1 MISYNHESFEG
12 FPRTNNK
19 SRWQYDGHDGPYTV
33 TSLLPFTRVLS
44 QLQVN
49 RERQGIAWGF
59 PGSVLKKKVS
69 LRVIKKYSYHLNH
82 HWFGKSR
89 LVNHLLKHPLFASAR
104 PLGQFLL
111 PAIPKLIDLNGSI
124 TRTLLKQPSCGN
136 IALQTMRQRHLA
148 ISRKPKNIATG
159 RMAKI
164 SRDSWE

>member
-59 PGSVLKKKVS
+59 PGSVLTKIS
-69 LRVIKKYSYHLNH
+69 LRVKQILLPSQSPLI
-82 HWFGKSR
+82 WQSR
-89 LVNHLLKHPLFASAR
+89 LVHNLLKRPLFAR

-111 PAIPKLIDLNGSI
+111 PAIPNWLISMAASHEPCSSSQVAEILPCKQWDKD
-124 TRTLLKQPSCGN
+124 TLPSAGN
-136 IALQTMRQRHLA
+136 QKH
-148 ISRKPKNIATG
+148 
-159 RMAKI
+159 
-164 SRDSWE
+164 RDWKDG